1 MTRQTNP
8 LIVLAQA
15 MELPNVAEAP
25 EWVHLLPTAKGQIT
39 TFDGRGPYVIE
50 DAAAVIQASM
60 AEPRGIPVDENHST
74 NLAAPQGR
82 EAPAR
87 GWITAM
93 EARADGIWGQVDWT
107 ATGRALMADRAYRGV
122 SPVFILNADGRS
134 LARISVV
141 SLVNKPN
148 LRGLASLHQEN
159 DVDMSK
165 IAKALGLADD
175 ATEDAILAKI
185 AAMADKKPDAAMT
198 AMQSAMTEIGTALGV
213 DGANTTAIVAA
224 VKGKAA
230 ESTALVALQAQV
242 AELTKTGKR
251 AASEAYVDAEMA
263 KKRAGL
269 NATSREDYVALHM
282 EQPDVAKKLIEA
294 MPMLGTSHAAQ
305 APVVDAGGKLTAL
318 NAEQTRA
325 AALLGI
331 PPETYLTTL
340 NAERAAQTET
350 F

>member
-198 AMQSAMTEIGTALGV
+198 AMQSAMTEIGTAL
-213 DGANTTAIVAA
+213 
-224 VKGKAA
+224 
-230 ESTALVALQAQV
+230 VALQAQV

>member
-15 MELPNVAEAP
+15 MDLPNVAEAP

-39 TFDGRGPYVIE
+39 TFDGRGPYVIA

-60 AEPRGIPVDENHST
+60 SEPRGIPIDENHST

-87 GWITAM
+87 GWIKAM
-93 EARADGIWGQVDWT
+93 EARDDGIWGEVDWT
-107 ATGRALMADRAYRGV
+107 SAGRALMADRAYRGV
-122 SPVFILNADGRS
+122 SPVMILQPDGRS
-134 LARISVV
+134 LERISVV

-148 LRGLASLHQEN
+148 LRGLASLHQESFPMLN
-159 DVDMSK
+159 IST
-165 IAKALGLADD
+165 ALGLAGD
-175 ATEDAILAKI
+175 ASEDAIVAKI
-185 AAMADKKPDAAMT
+185 NTMMQKKPDAAMT

-213 DGANTTAIVAA
+213 DGANTTVIVAA

-230 ESTALVALQAQV
+230 ESTALTALQAEV
-242 AELTKTGKR
+242 TALKATSKR
-251 AASEAYVDAEMA
+251 AASETYVDAEMA
-263 KKRAGL
+263 KRRAGL

-282 EQPDVAKKLIEA
+282 EQPDMAKKLIEA
-294 MPMLGTSHAAQ
+294 MPILGASHASQ
-305 APVVDAGGKLTAL
+305 APAVDAGGKVTAL

-331 PPETYLTTL
+331 APETYLTTL

>member
-1 MTRQTNP
+1 MTRQNNP

-60 AEPRGIPVDENHST
+60 SEPRGIPIDENHST

-87 GWITAM
+87 GWIMAM
-93 EARADGIWGQVDWT
+93 EARADGIWGRVDWT
-107 ATGRALMADRAYRGV
+107 SAGRALMADRAYRGV
-122 SPVFILNADGRS
+122 SPVFILNADART

-148 LRGLASLHQEN
+148 LRGLASLHQETS
-159 DVDMSK
+159 DMQK
-165 IAKALGLADD
+165 IAELLGLPAD
-175 ATEDAILAKI
+175 ATEEAITAKI
-185 AAMADKKPDAAMT
+185 AALMDKKPDTAMT

-213 DGANTTAIVAA
+213 DGTNTTAIVAA

-230 ESTALVALQAQV
+230 ESTALTALQAQV
-242 AELTKTGKR
+242 AELTNTGKR
-251 AASEAYVDAEMA
+251 AASEAYVDAEMG

-269 NATSREDYVALHM
+269 NAKSRETFVALHM
-282 EQPDVAKKLIEA
+282 EQPDTAKKLIDA
-294 MPMLGTSHAAQ
+294 MPILDASHAAQ
-305 APVVDAGGKLTAL
+305 APAVDAGGKLTAL

-325 AALLGI
+325 AAILGI
-331 PPETYLTTL
+331 PPETYLITL